1 MSDSWSDFCIP
12 ITGSV
17 NMGESGSRTGLGASK
32 DILKQKMDLSEYT
45 ITQIFNDSGEQIPR
59 PFKVND
65 GTTKSEIHFTGV
77 EIIRTATQTINFT
90 KLENGIMDV
99 IDQDGI
105 NWDGNSRAKLVDVEP
120 DEALDL
126 GAGLDVFHF
135 IDQQNVEGSVDL
147 GNNSVEDR
155 VVLRESFKDY
165 SFTFGDESTVK
176 IYISNYG
183 STITFCNV
191 GAEDV
196 FVFKNIYYKNGVK
209 ISKKND
215 TFKLLELLEAH
226 DFFDQSSYW
235 LAQYE
240 QDGIKHLGEETFKQ
254 VKALALLEFG
264 SHGDNLDI
272 ALA

>member
-17 NMGESGSRTGLGASK
+17 NMGESGSRTGLGANK
-32 DILKQKMDLSEYT
+32 DILKQKKDLSEYT

-77 EIIRTATQTINFT
+77 EIIRTASETFNLT
-90 KLENGIMDV
+90 KLENGIVDV

-155 VVLRESFKDY
+155 VVLGESIKDY
-165 SFTFGDESTVK
+165 SFTFGDERTVK
-176 IYISNYG
+176 ICSSNYG
-183 STITFCNV
+183 STITFSNV

-215 TFKLLELLEAH
+215 TFKL
-226 DFFDQSSYW
+226 
-235 LAQYE
+235 
-240 QDGIKHLGEETFKQ
+240 
-254 VKALALLEFG
+254 G
-264 SHGDNLDI
+264 SVDN
-272 ALA
+272 